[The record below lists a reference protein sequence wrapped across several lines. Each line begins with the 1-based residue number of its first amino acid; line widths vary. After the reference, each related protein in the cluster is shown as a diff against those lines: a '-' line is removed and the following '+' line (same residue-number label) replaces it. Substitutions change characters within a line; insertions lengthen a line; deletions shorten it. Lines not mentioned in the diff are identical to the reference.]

1 MVLGDRINL
10 ELPIRILQGM
20 KDEVVPWDYSYKI
33 IENVKSQNV
42 SYTLIKNGD
51 HSLSTPADLE
61 RLSRELQSL
70 IQNIY
75 S

>member
-1 MVLGDRINL
+1 MVHG
-10 ELPIRILQGM
+10 E
-20 KDEVVPWDYSYKI
+20 KDEVVPLSFSKKVLAI
-33 IENVKSQNV
+33 FPSSKKNLLV
-42 SYTLIKNGD
+42 IKNGD